1 MNINDISYLNI
12 TKAMKRGTAEVLENT
27 DDGVFIREKRSGVF
41 FMACDDP
48 DLGMK
53 LLEKHED
60 MGYHLL
66 VIFDTKLADRAFEKY
81 GFTERLD
88 CWQAAYLGP
97 IPEVSDELRVR
108 VATLDDLDAIIANY
122 NLVSSEEVKISVE
135 YGDVLVGFD
144 KEDNMV
150 GFIGEHTDGSG
161 GMLYVFPEH
170 RRKGYGAEFEKH
182 LFIKNI
188 TEGFIPFGHV
198 VKDNFASME
207 LQRSMGLTIAD
218 KPACW
223 LWKEE

>member
-12 TKAMKRGTAEVLENT
+12 TKAIKRGTAEMLVNSDEA
-27 DDGVFIREKRSGVF
+27 VFIREKRSGVYF
-41 FMACDDP
+41 LACDDP

-53 LLEKHED
+53 ILEKYED
-60 MGYHLL
+60 RGYQLL
-66 VIFDTKLADRAFEKY
+66 VVFDRELAGRAFEKY
-81 GFTERLD
+81 GFEERLD
-88 CWQAAYLGP
+88 CWQAAYLGD

-108 VATLDDLDAIIANY
+108 VADLDDLDAIVANY
-122 NLVSSEEVKISVE
+122 DLVSPEEVRESVE

-144 KEDNMV
+144 KEGNMV

-188 TEGFIPFGHV
+188 NEGYIPFGQV
-198 VKDNFASME
+198 VMDNFASME
-207 LQRSMGLTIAD
+207 LQRSMGLTIGD
-218 KPACW
+218 IPVCW